1 MSRGTS
7 VLTEARALAGEI
19 QAAMD
24 RAEQNH
30 RVPESIERWCALRD
44 ARIDVLAAAGRGVI
58 GLAVFGSEELEHQSA
73 EKALRDDLP
82 AAIDRAR
89 LVLLQEGVS

>member
-1 MSRGTS
+1 MSRGTT

-19 QAAMD
+19 QAAME
-24 RAEQNH
+24 RAEQEH
-30 RVPESIERWCALRD
+30 SVPESIERWCALRD

-58 GLAVFGSEELEHQSA
+58 GLAVFGAGEPEYQGA
-73 EKALRDDLP
+73 ENALRVELP
-82 AAIDRAR
+82 AAMERAR